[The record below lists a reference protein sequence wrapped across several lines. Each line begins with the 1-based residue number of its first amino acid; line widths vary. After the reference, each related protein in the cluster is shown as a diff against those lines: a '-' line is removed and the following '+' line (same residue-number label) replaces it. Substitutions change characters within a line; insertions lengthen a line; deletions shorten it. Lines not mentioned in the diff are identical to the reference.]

1 MCRKTSCYSE
11 DTRATLLV
19 AEDRSDMRQ
28 QRREGA
34 KDEVRLTVYLGCLL
48 EDTDKSHGLQEA
60 CTYPTYCR
68 AFKLTKHI
76 HTIWQNLKTNVL
88 RDIAR

>member
-1 MCRKTSCYSE
+1 MSKNCCYSE

-19 AEDRSDMRQ
+19 AEDRSDMRR

-34 KDEVRLTVYLGCLL
+34 KGEVRLTVYLGCLL
-48 EDTDKSHGLQEA
+48 EDTDKSHELQEA
-60 CTYPTYCR
+60 CTYPNYR
-68 AFKLTKHI
+68 RGFKLTKHT
-76 HTIWQNLKTNVL
+76 HTISQNLKTNIL